1 MSSARARPL
10 SILVCALG
18 GEGGGVLAEWIVT
31 TATRCGHAAQST
43 SIPGVAQRTGAT
55 TYYIEIARRPGD
67 AQRPVFSLYAVPG
80 ALDLLIASEPLEAAR
95 QVAAGF
101 VTAERTRVISSSE
114 RTLTTFEKMQLADG
128 RADTDRLLQLLR
140 EYARRVDVLDMGT
153 MARASGTA
161 LSSIMFGAL
170 SGSGELPMAREA
182 CEATIESFGRG
193 VETSL
198 DGFARAYAAVAGGVE
213 PARSARTQAEE
224 VRHDPSLPQSVQA
237 MFSVGRSRLIDYQDA
252 RYADLY
258 RERVSRVLAAERA
271 SDTTG
276 AQGFAATRE
285 TARYLAS
292 WMAFDDV
299 VRVADLKSRASRMAR
314 VRSEVGAEPGDVLR
328 IYDHF
333 KPGIPELAGLLP
345 SSLADRL
352 VRWDRRRVAR
362 GSEPFAW
369 PIKLPVH
376 AVTGLAMLRLIGSL
390 KRARR
395 HGSRFSTEQAMIERW
410 LAAVDRGLREDWQLG
425 HEIALCG
432 RLVKGYGATNERGK
446 ASLLHVIDHLAVAPS
461 LGVDARTT
469 AIRAAR
475 EAALA
480 DDAGKALDVA
490 LRNHGAPPRPVKAQ
504 PLRFVRPQPSRKV
517 ASSAQR

>member
-1 MSSARARPL
+1 MP
-10 SILVCALG
+10 
-18 GEGGGVLAEWIVT
+18 
-31 TATRCGHAAQST
+31 
-43 SIPGVAQRTGAT
+43 
-55 TYYIEIARRPGD
+55 
-67 AQRPVFSLYAVPG
+67 
-80 ALDLLIASEPLEAAR
+80 
-95 QVAAGF
+95 
-101 VTAERTRVISSSE
+101 
-114 RTLTTFEKMQLADG
+114 
-128 RADTDRLLQLLR
+128 
-140 EYARRVDVLDMGT
+140 
-153 MARASGTA
+153 
-161 LSSIMFGAL
+161 
-170 SGSGELPMAREA
+170 REA

-193 VETSL
+193 VMPSL

-213 PARSARTQAEE
+213 PAQSPRARAEN
-224 VRHDPSLPQSVQA
+224 VGHDASLPSPVQA
-237 MFSVGRSRLIDYQDA
+237 MFALGRSRLIDYQDA

-258 RERVSRVLAAERA
+258 RERVLRVLAAERA
-271 SDTTG
+271 SDATG

-314 VRSEVGAEPGDVLR
+314 VRSEVSAEPDDVLR

-345 SSLADRL
+345 PSLADRL
-352 VRWDRRRVAR
+352 VRWDRRRVAQGR
-362 GSEPFAW
+362 EPWGW

-376 AVTGLAMLRLIGSL
+376 AISGLAMLRLIGGL

-410 LAAVDRGLREDWQLG
+410 LAAVERGLREDWQLG
-425 HEIALCG
+425 HEIVLCG

-446 ASLLHVIDHLAVAPS
+446 ASLLHVIDHLAAAPS
-461 LGVDARTT
+461 LRVDARTT

-490 LRNHGAPPRPVKAQ
+490 LQRHGAPPRPVKAQ
-504 PLRFVRPQPSRKV
+504 PIRFVRPQASRKV
-517 ASSAQR
+517 A

>member
-1 MSSARARPL
+1 MSRRPL

-31 TATRCGHAAQST
+31 TATRCGYAAQST

-55 TYYIEIARRPGD
+55 TYYIEIARRPGH
-67 AQRPVFSLYAVPG
+67 AHQPMFSLYAVPG

-101 VTAERTRVISSSE
+101 VTSQRTRVITSSE

-140 EYARRVDVLDMGT
+140 DYARRLDVLDMGT

-170 SGSGELPMAREA
+170 SGSGELPLPREA
-182 CEATIESFGRG
+182 CEGTIRSFGRG
-193 VETSL
+193 VIQSL
-198 DGFARAYAAVAGGVE
+198 DGFALAHAAVAAGFSPKRPSAASALIDVV
-213 PARSARTQAEE
+213 PAKAGTQCLA
-224 VRHDPSLPQSVQA
+224 LPPPVQA
-237 MFSVGRSRLIDYQDA
+237 MFALGRSRLIDYQDA

-258 RERVSRVLAAERA
+258 RERLLRILAAEQA
-271 SDTTG
+271 ADGTQ
-276 AQGFAATRE
+276 AHDFAATRE

-314 VRSEVGAEPGDVLR
+314 VRSEVKAEAGDVLR
-328 IYDHF
+328 VYDHF
-333 KPGIPELAGLLP
+333 KPGVPELAGLLP
-345 SSLADRL
+345 VRFAAAL
-352 VRWDRRRVAR
+352 VRWERQRVAK
-362 GSEPFAW
+362 GHEPFGW

-376 AVTGLAMLRLIGSL
+376 AVTGLAMLRVIGRL
-390 KRARR
+390 KGMRR
-395 HGSRFSTEQAMIERW
+395 FGSRYAAEQVMIERW
-410 LAAVDRGLREDWQLG
+410 LTAVERGLREDWQLG
-425 HEIALCG
+425 HEIVLCG

-446 ASLLHVIDHLAVAPS
+446 ASLLHVIDHLAATPT
-461 LGVDARTT
+461 LGVDERTT

-490 LRNHGAPPRPVKAQ
+490 LQSHGAPPRPAKAQ
-504 PLRFVRPQPSRKV
+504 PMRFVRPQTSRKV
-517 ASSAQR
+517 A